1 MLPPIVNGG
10 PSPSTIITARSVAA
24 RPFPNHRILDGR
36 PDFTNMRVGVNARLF
51 DDFDLAAVPLKTIDR
66 KNLR

>member
-24 RPFPNHRILDGR
+24 RPFP
-36 PDFTNMRVGVNARLF
+36 NMRVGVNARLF

>member
-1 MLPPIVNGG
+1 MAALHRPPSSLRDLWLPDLFR
-10 PSPSTIITARSVAA
+10 ITGLSS
-24 RPFPNHRILDGR
+24 GR

>member
-1 MLPPIVNGG
+1 
-10 PSPSTIITARSVAA
+10 
-24 RPFPNHRILDGR
+24 
-36 PDFTNMRVGVNARLF
+36 MRVGVNARLF